1 MMAAFVLDTMP
12 VNAAFQSALSSD
24 IGLTSGVVVW
34 GAVSYNGRSYFL
46 RVGAIS
52 IETGVRFGWSASR
65 SCSASCSCK
74 RRSFAAHTSNMEFS
88 SFIEARGGYNNY

>member
-46 RVGAIS
+46 RIEGNLNRNRYVRIVLHPEVFPFLQGIPGA
-52 IETGVRFGWSASR
+52 TFQQDNARPHVAKTVRNF
-65 SCSASCSCK
+65 C
-74 RRSFAAHTSNMEFS
+74 
-88 SFIEARGGYNNY
+88 